1 MSDLMKRMLAVTKK
15 DGRVTTLDES
25 QYADKSVVASTDVPM
40 LNVAMS
46 SKVDGGLIPGLTMVV
61 GESRTFKSNFCVKAM
76 AAYLRKFQDAIAI
89 FADCEFG
96 AAKKLFTKYGIDP
109 KRVIHM
115 PFEDVEEMK
124 IKLTKSINAIE
135 EGDHVFIMVDSVSQ
149 VASRK
154 ESEDAENE
162 KVTQDMTRARALNS
176 FWRIIT
182 PKLTLRGIPMFAIN
196 SFYEDIGNKY
206 ADPIIKGGKQG
217 FLSCDQVWFISRR
230 QIKDEASKALQGW
243 DFVINIMKGRFVK
256 EKAKIVITVLFDGG
270 ISRCSG
276 LLEIARLGGFVEMY
290 AGSRYRR
297 TALCGFK
304 SDPGLFKKEIADN
317 WEWWEP
323 VVENP
328 AFAAYV
334 ERFYGIN
341 ESMVM
346 LDEIDF
352 DEETG
357 LVKSVAGVA
366 TAAE

>member
-25 QYADKSVVASTDVPM
+25 QYADKAVVAHTDVPM

-46 SKVDGGLIPGLTMVV
+46 SKLDGGLIPGLTMVV
-61 GESRTFKSNFCVKAM
+61 GESRSFKSNFCVKAM
-76 AAYLRKFQDAIAI
+76 AAYLKTYADAIAI

-96 AAKKLFTKYGIDP
+96 ASKKLFTKYGIDP
-109 KRVIHM
+109 KRVIHV

-124 IKLTKSINAIE
+124 IKLTKLINQIGE
-135 EGDHVFIMVDSVSQ
+135 EDRVFIMVDSVSQ

-182 PKLTLRGIPMFAIN
+182 PKLTLRRIPMYAIN
-196 SFYEDIGNKY
+196 SFYEDIGNQY
-206 ADPIIKGGKQG
+206 AEPIIKGGKQG
-217 FLSCDQVWFISRR
+217 FLSCDQVWFVSRR
-230 QIKDEASKALQGW
+230 QIKNEDTKQLLGW

-256 EKAKIVITVLFDGG
+256 EKAKIPITVLFDGG
-270 ISRCSG
+270 IAKCSG
-276 LLEIARLGGFVEMY
+276 LLEMARLGGFVELY
-290 AGSRYRR
+290 GGSRYKR
-297 TALCGFK
+297 TELAGFK
-304 SDPGLFKKEIADN
+304 SDPGLFKKDIANN

-323 VVENP
+323 VVENK
-328 AFAAYV
+328 AFADFV

-341 ESMVM
+341 ESLVAEE
-346 LDEIDF
+346 DIDF
-352 DEETG
+352 DPETG
-357 LVKSVAGVA
+357 EIRMPA
-366 TAAE
+366 